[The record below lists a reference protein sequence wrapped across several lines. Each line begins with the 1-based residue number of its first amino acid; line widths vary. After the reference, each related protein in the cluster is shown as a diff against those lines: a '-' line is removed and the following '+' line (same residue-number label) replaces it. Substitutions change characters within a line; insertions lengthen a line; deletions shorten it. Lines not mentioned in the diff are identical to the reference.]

1 MTFTDNPVVFQILL
15 AIIYTCYGGGFAS
28 IPAYIG
34 DLFGTKQLG
43 AIHGYILT
51 AWAAA
56 GLVGPM
62 FASWIRETTGSYSQ
76 SLIVFTGFF
85 VVALIISI
93 LIRLDI
99 KRLKNIKTND
109 IKQIGV

>member
-1 MTFTDNPVVFQILL
+1 MLIVV
-15 AIIYTCYGGGFAS
+15 YTCYGGGFAS

-56 GLVGPM
+56 GLAGPM
-62 FASWIRETTGSYSQ
+62 FAAYIKDTTGSYAG
-76 SLIVFTGFF
+76 SLTFFAGLF
-85 VVALIISI
+85 VVALIVSI
-93 LIRLDI
+93 LIRADM
-99 KRLKNIKTND
+99 
-109 IKQIGV
+109 KQLRAEQSAHSKVDVAS